1 MEAWRQSFQSRFRWS
16 LDSDCFLFTLSFDI
30 SHFQFGCI
38 STFQMFRCS
47 KCSHSFSSSRQYLA
61 HKCSAIVNIDSSYSV
76 PRKPSVPLP
85 PVSSISCPLCLAV
98 FTSRP
103 LLASHFRGVHPS
115 DNGFRCFRSS
125 GFGSLP
131 LLSWYLL
138 SSNFPH
144 SWGLHVLCSCRLHC
158 FGFRGE

>member
-1 MEAWRQSFQSRFRWS
+1 MEAWRQSFQSRFRLS

-115 DNGFRCFRSS
+115 DNLDSDALDRLGLVRC
-125 GFGSLP
+125 P
-131 LLSWYLL
+131 LVVV
-138 SSNFPH
+138 FT
-144 SWGLHVLCSCRLHC
+144 
-158 FGFRGE
+158 